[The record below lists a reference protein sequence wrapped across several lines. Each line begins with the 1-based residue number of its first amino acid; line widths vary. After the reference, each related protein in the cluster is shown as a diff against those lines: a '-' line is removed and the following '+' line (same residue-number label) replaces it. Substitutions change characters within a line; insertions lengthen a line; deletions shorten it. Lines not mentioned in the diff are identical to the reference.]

1 MAEKNSNFL
10 IKFFKALAILFTV
23 AITLYGIV
31 ILLFLH
37 NTHYVWFTDNRR
49 AKMQDIYSIQLT
61 DNIKL
66 CDYKEDG
73 MLANMTF
80 SLRLRTYNLE
90 KFMTENIKGTITEK
104 YENGN
109 FSYKGRYNEEVFAD
123 IEKRD
128 SKDYYSITLHT
139 RN

>member
-1 MAEKNSNFL
+1 MKKIKKAFL
-10 IKFFKALAILFTV
+10 YFFKGLAIVMALLVAGVIFIVNYQPHYTVFTK
-23 AITLYGIV
+23 
-31 ILLFLH
+31 
-37 NTHYVWFTDNRR
+37 NRR
-49 AKMQDIYSIQLT
+49 AKMQDMYSIQLT

-123 IEKRD
+123 VEKRD